1 MNQKIPEMLRM
12 IAVIIDREIEEVRMP
27 YIDSLP
33 DEEPFVDAACEAIE
47 HGGPVSGDEIATL
60 LYYIADAVEKSISNQ

>member
-12 IAVIIDREIEEVRMP
+12 IAVIIDREIEEIQMP
-27 YIDSLP
+27 HIDSLP

-47 HGGPVSGDEIATL
+47 HGGPASGDEIATL
-60 LYYIADAVEKSISNQ
+60 LYYIADAIEKSSK